1 MTYFFRQQQMA
12 KGWGKEINA
21 AWDEVDHPRGKTT
34 PESNDGSFMP
44 KGGGASH
51 ENGGIPRGA
60 VEVPGSGGRAYQAP
74 PEQSMPGGKFDPNY
88 VNQDNWTLSNKQPS
102 PAEMRQHGRE
112 MGQAVRDVADAV
124 PGSVERLAEVQQRLA
139 GEYGKDYARQTTQ
152 YAADLMKDPAAAA
165 NAARL
170 DALADAGHS
179 HTAGEAK
186 AKAPP
191 LGPGVKGTSYV
202 PHDKVDVGAI
212 LYTAWGYDQTNTEF
226 YEVTGASKSGKTVT
240 IRELA
245 KETSDSGFLAGHTRP
260 VLGHYREGEKPMTKK
275 VSASNTLKIHGNYG
289 YGHLWDGTDKSVSWG
304 H

>member
-1 MTYFFRQQQMA
+1 MTYFYRQQQMA

-44 KGGGASH
+44 KGGGGDPHAGLVA
-51 ENGGIPRGA
+51 ELRAKERGA
-60 VEVPGSGGRAYQAP
+60 AGSAIPAMTVGAVLAHKQRGQADAAKGGPRLAHDSFDNPADYRAYKEGFFGP
-74 PEQSMPGGKFDPNY
+74 KGG
-88 VNQDNWTLSNKQPS
+88 QPS
-102 PAEMRQHGRE
+102 AALVDQLGPAAYDGTAE
-112 MGQAVRDVADAV
+112 DVAAH
-124 PGSVERLAEVQQRLA
+124 EARTRAYYEEHKAQQ
-139 GEYGKDYARQTTQ
+139 E
-152 YAADLMKDPAAAA
+152 P
-165 NAARL
+165 
-170 DALADAGHS
+170 

-191 LGPGVKGTSYV
+191 LGSGVKGTSYV